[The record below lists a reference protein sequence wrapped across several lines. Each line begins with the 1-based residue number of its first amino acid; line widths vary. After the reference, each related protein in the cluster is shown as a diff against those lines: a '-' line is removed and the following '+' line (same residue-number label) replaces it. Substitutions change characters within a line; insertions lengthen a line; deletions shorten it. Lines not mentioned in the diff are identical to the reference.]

1 MPKQLKIISFSN
13 LPTAALLNPALST
26 LTQPAFSIGKEAAL
40 LLFQSIKKDAHRFT
54 ETSRLSRQR
63 ENQRLP

>member
-1 MPKQLKIISFSN
+1 

-40 LLFQSIKKDAHRFT
+40 LLFQSIKNKGKIQPITTLPNIVLKSTLFI
-54 ETSRLSRQR
+54 R
-63 ENQRLP
+63 ESTKM

>member
-1 MPKQLKIISFSN
+1 

-40 LLFQSIKKDAHRFT
+40 LLFQSIKNKGKIQPITTLPNVVLKSTLFI
-54 ETSRLSRQR
+54 R
-63 ENQRLP
+63 ESTKI

>member
-1 MPKQLKIISFSN
+1 SN

-40 LLFQSIKKDAHRFT
+40 LLFQSIKNKGKIQPITTLPNVVLKSTIFI
-54 ETSRLSRQR
+54 R
-63 ENQRLP
+63 ESTKM